1 MSKRSRGWGLII
13 HSAVSPTSHGNDV
26 ISEDSV
32 YMVNHSNRKSY
43 LQRIVSVSK
52 HPKRCEGSQRADHTE
67 RCAQLCVWRLCANMG
82 GVANAN
88 PIKSW
93 WWAKKKGTC
102 LNSWMNPWTWEDSW
116 RATYLAVEH
125 ILWGSFFC
133 TSYSTRGLPR
143 QAHEE
148 PPHCYYRKPQVILDT
163 AHKKQEGKKSM
174 NHKNY
179 FMFLTVYQ
187 VVLKILH
194 SYTYQ
199 DASLIL
205 N

>member
-1 MSKRSRGWGLII
+1 MGKEKRHLSKFMNESL
-13 HSAVSPTSHGNDV
+13 
-26 ISEDSV
+26 
-32 YMVNHSNRKSY
+32 
-43 LQRIVSVSK
+43 
-52 HPKRCEGSQRADHTE
+52 
-67 RCAQLCVWRLCANMG
+67 NMG
-82 GVANAN
+82 RQLTGDL
-88 PIKSW
+88 PGS
-93 WWAKKKGTC
+93 GTHT
-102 LNSWMNPWTWEDSW
+102 L
-116 RATYLAVEH
+116 
-125 ILWGSFFC
+125 GQFFC

-205 N
+205 NQHSLTFKMFNFISSVQWIIKLAKLGLNIKS